1 MKRIKVIVI
10 IAPDI
15 EVWSNF
21 KKMCEAKKLPYHSL
35 SRLNFPIVYKEYI
48 IDKKDYL

>member
-10 IAPDI
+10 TSPVV

-21 KKMCEAKKLPYHSL
+21 KKMCESKGLPYHSL
-35 SRLNFPIVYKEYI
+35 ARLKFPIKYKDYV